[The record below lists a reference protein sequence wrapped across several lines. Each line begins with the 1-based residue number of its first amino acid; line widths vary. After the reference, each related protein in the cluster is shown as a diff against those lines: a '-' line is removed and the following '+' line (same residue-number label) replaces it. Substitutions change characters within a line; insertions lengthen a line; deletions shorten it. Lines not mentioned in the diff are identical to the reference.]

1 MRIKAA
7 LTLLACAVALAFAAP
22 RSALA
27 LPTGATGDLARSV
40 DARTPGVVEKVHR
53 RNWRHRHHRYHRHH
67 RHHRRYYRPYG
78 YSYYGSDYGYPHYYR
93 RRPGISLYFRF

>member
-53 RNWRHRHHRYHRHH
+53 RRWHHH
-67 RHHRRYYRPYG
+67 HHRRYYRPYG

>member
-1 MRIKAA
+1 MRIKAG

-53 RNWRHRHHRYHRHH
+53 RNWRHRHHRHH

-78 YSYYGSDYGYPHYYR
+78 YSYYGSDYGYPYYYR

>member
-53 RNWRHRHHRYHRHH
+53 RNWRHLHH